1 MDVEQ
6 SGEPIL
12 IGIRVFLLLFV
23 DSQIQTEW
31 QTFVKPFRIRT
42 EFSQI
47 IPILR
52 YPWISA
58 NDIRL
63 IKLQ

>member
-31 QTFVKPFRIRT
+31 QTFVKPFRIRI

-52 YPWISA
+52 YP
-58 NDIRL
+58 
-63 IKLQ
+63 